1 MLFYIHN
8 PPTEIGDE
16 KKLLE
21 QLFSCGL
28 DMNSQKALGGI
39 IHQLKLDIV
48 EMREHFYYVLF
59 RLIKDKENRRFS
71 FTRHDVSV

>member
-1 MLFYIHN
+1 
-8 PPTEIGDE
+8 
-16 KKLLE
+16 
-21 QLFSCGL
+21 
-28 DMNSQKALGGI
+28 MNSQKALGGI